1 MSYRI
6 GLILLLVSSFAF
18 WQGCGQTA
26 INDSEVNSAVTTAD
40 EETTNNNTT
49 DTTAPTI
56 SSTYPSDSASSIA
69 HLIPLWL

>member
-1 MSYRI
+1 MVYRI
-6 GLILLLVSSFAF
+6 GLTLLLVSSFAL

-49 DTTAPTI
+49 DNDTTDTTAPL
-56 SSTYPSDSASSIA
+56 PA
-69 HLIPLWL
+69 

>member
-1 MSYRI
+1 MIYRI
-6 GLILLLVSSFAF
+6 GLTLLLVSSFAL

-49 DTTAPTI
+49 DNDTTDTTAPTVY
-56 SSTYPSDSASSIA
+56 STYSF
-69 HLIPLWL
+69 